1 MTYFPDQGRIR
12 LLSQFIKDISR
23 GIEKFLKNI
32 NDTVICVFIIPSGL
46 VLSKNFDLNVNDS
59 HSVIVVCHLSLE
71 NWY

>member
-23 GIEKFLKNI
+23 GIEKFL
-32 NDTVICVFIIPSGL
+32 CVFIIPSGL